1 MTINR
6 RQVLQIATLGGIGT
20 FATSRLVSST
30 KTSSIAQAKESPTVA
45 TDNQYTAQVDAG
57 LSYFQQLANKQL
69 PLAEALEVAI
79 RTGDLNKAKNAYVES
94 RPPYEQIEVLAASFP
109 ETDTDID
116 ARAYA
121 IDGGEKNPEFK
132 GFHRIEALLYRDGDL
147 KAALPYAEELVA
159 SAKTLISDLNQRQ
172 NFNAKKHFEGMI
184 ALATEIPAK
193 KISSEEETWSDQS
206 LLIFKENWNGI
217 YSQFKPFAEV
227 VTNSDPKAANEVKEA
242 YEAAKALMQPYFRAN
257 RTAAAPYSSLNSQQR
272 GQIVKVSYQLRDA
285 LLKSM
290 EVLKLT

>member
-6 RQVLQIATLGGIGT
+6 RQILQIATLGGIGT
-20 FATSRLVSST
+20 FATSHLVT
-30 KTSSIAQAKESPTVA
+30 TTTTSIVQAKLPIA

-57 LSYFQQLANKQL
+57 LNYFQQLANKQL
-69 PLAEALEVAI
+69 PLAEALEAAI

-94 RPPYEQIEVLAASFP
+94 RPPYEQIEVLAAGFP

-121 IDGGEKNPEFK
+121 IHGGEENPDFK

-147 KAALPYAEELVA
+147 KAALPYAEGLVA
-159 SAKTLISDLNQRQ
+159 SAKTLISDLKQRQ

-242 YEAAKALMQPYFRAN
+242 YEAAKALMQPYFRVN

-272 GQIVKVSYQLRDA
+272 GQIVKVSYRLRDS
-285 LLKSM
+285 LMKSM
-290 EVLKLT
+290 EVLKLA